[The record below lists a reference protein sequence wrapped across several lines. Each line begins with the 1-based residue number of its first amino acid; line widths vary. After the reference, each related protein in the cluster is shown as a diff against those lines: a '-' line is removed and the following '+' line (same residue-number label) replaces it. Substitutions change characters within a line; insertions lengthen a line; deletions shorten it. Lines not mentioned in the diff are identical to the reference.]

1 MLKGKEMSEFDTQVP
16 AIKKSEVNHLNRQVP
31 PLAHTAMYNWHKFWS
46 RKTWN
51 VVGEFIKTYS
61 KEGDIVFDPFAG
73 SGVVATEALKNNR
86 RVIICDLLPI
96 ATEIARLTIKSVSEN
111 ELFNAFKRVELKVK
125 DKILNLYKTKCRKCG
140 KSFPFTCSIWE
151 SNAMVEVRYQ
161 SCPQCGDKREKE
173 TSPTKEDFELIGML
187 ENKKIKEWYP
197 KNQFYYPDGTPF
209 MKKEKYESLG
219 ELFTKRNLQALAW
232 LMEAIEQ
239 EISRDLRDFLKIG
252 FTSIVHLATKMMPVG
267 EPKSTNHYTYF
278 SSPGWTQ
285 HSYWYADRFMEQ
297 EVWKLFESAINGHQ
311 GLIKAKVE
319 SNKYFQNV
327 KFANSYKEV
336 LDRKSDVYI
345 HTGSALELME
355 EMPKSAIDYIFTDPP
370 YDSSIQYGELAY
382 LWVAWLKKDEG
393 YLDYLISNEVIHNE
407 KQHKDFGVYHGLLSR
422 SFRDMF
428 GVLNP
433 GRYLTVTFHNPTFKV
448 RNATIRAGVF
458 AGFEFQ
464 KIHHQPLGQVSAKA
478 MMQPFGSAQGD
489 FYIRFYRPMLD
500 ESVSRPEEIDEKRFE
515 KIVIETTTALLAE
528 RAEETPYT
536 QIINSIDPVLAK
548 NGYFSSLETGL
559 DVKKVLEK
567 HSGKEF
573 ILVDSKIGGATGKLW
588 WLREPNKYIKYDI
601 PLSERVEETVYRE
614 LLSKGKVTF
623 TQVWDAV
630 STKFPNSLTSDS
642 SSIMDALVQYA
653 RKVPGGF
660 WMLKPDYSA
669 RQSQHNEVL
678 ALLAEVGK
686 SLGFKIWIG
695 KKEQSEYADGLA
707 GNKKLSEYV
716 DTKLDSII
724 NAENKKTIQMIDL
737 LWIKSNKIIRSFE
750 VEFSTSMT
758 SALVRGSNI
767 DSKVS
772 KYLVIPEE
780 REEQFR
786 RKQKSPMFLERFEK
800 DSWKLLFFDSIRHS
814 YKKLKLKQLELDSI
828 INKKGPVALRP
839 DTKHNGQMNL
849 FS

>member
-1 MLKGKEMSEFDTQVP
+1 MSEFETKIP
-16 AIKKSEVNHLNRQVP
+16 SIRKSELIHLNRQIP

-61 KEGDIVFDPFAG
+61 KEGEIVFDPFAG
-73 SGVVATEALKNNR
+73 SGVVGMEALKNKR
-86 RVIICDLLPI
+86 RVIICDLLPV
-96 ATEIARLTIKSVSEN
+96 ATEIARLTIKPVSET
-111 ELFNAFKRVELKVK
+111 ELYNAFKRVELKVK
-125 DKILNLYKTKCRKCG
+125 NKIVNLYRTRCRKCG
-140 KSFPFTCSIWE
+140 TLFPFTCSIWE
-151 SNAMVEVRYQ
+151 NNNMVEVRYQ
-161 SCPQCGDKREKE
+161 SCPQCGDKREEE
-173 TSPTKEDFELIGML
+173 TPPTKEDLELINDL
-187 ENKKIKEWYP
+187 EKKKIKEWYP
-197 KNQFYYPDGTPF
+197 KNPFYYPDGTSF
-209 MKKEKYESLG
+209 MKKEKYESLD
-219 ELFTKRNLQALAW
+219 ELFTKRNLQNLAW
-232 LMEAIEQ
+232 LMEAIE
-239 EISRDLRDFLKIG
+239 EEVSKELKDFLKIA
-252 FTSIVHLATKMMPVG
+252 FTSMVHLCSKMVPAISPTPG
-267 EPKSTNHYTYF
+267 SHQTSF
-278 SSPGWTQ
+278 SSTWSQ

-297 EVWKLFESAINGHQ
+297 NVWKLFESAIDGHQ
-311 GLIKAKVE
+311 GLVKAKTE
-319 SNKYFQNV
+319 SNKYFQHVRFGN
-327 KFANSYKEV
+327 NYKEV
-336 LDRKSDVYI
+336 FDKKADIYI
-345 HTGSALELME
+345 HTGSSLELME
-355 EMPKSAIDYIFTDPP
+355 KMPKGALDYIFTDPP
-370 YDSSIQYGELAY
+370 YGSSIQYGELAY
-382 LWVAWLKKDEG
+382 FWIAWLKMDKG

-428 GVLNP
+428 EVLKP

-478 MMQPFGSAQGD
+478 MLQPFGSAQGD
-489 FYIRFYRPMLD
+489 FYLRFYRPKLD
-500 ESVSRPEEIDEKRFE
+500 ESVFQPEEIDEKRFE
-515 KIVIETTTALLAE
+515 KIVVETTIGLLAE

-536 QIINSIDPVLAK
+536 QIINFIDPVLAK

-567 HSGKEF
+567 YLDKEF
-573 ILVDSKIGGATGKLW
+573 TLVDSKIGGATGKLW
-588 WLREPNKYIKYDI
+588 WLKEPRKYIKYDI

-623 TQVWDAV
+623 TQVWDAI

-642 SSIMDALVQYA
+642 SKIMDALVQYA

-660 WMLKPDYSA
+660 WMLKPDYFA

-716 DTKLDSII
+716 NANLDSII
-724 NAENKKTIQMIDL
+724 NAENKKTIQGIDL
-737 LWIKSNKIIRSFE
+737 LWIKSNRIVSSFE
-750 VEFSTSMT
+750 IEFSTSMT

-767 DSKVS
+767 DSKVP

-780 REEQFR
+780 RDEQFK
-786 RKQKSPMFLERFEK
+786 RKHRSPMFEERFEK
-800 DSWKLLFFDSIRHS
+800 DNWNLLFFDAVRHL
-814 YKKLKLKQLELDSI
+814 YKKLKSKQIELTSI
-828 INKKGPVALRP
+828 VNKKGPTAMRP
-839 DTKHNGQMNL
+839 NTKGNKQMNL
-849 FS
+849 F

>member
-1 MLKGKEMSEFDTQVP
+1 
-16 AIKKSEVNHLNRQVP
+16 
-31 PLAHTAMYNWHKFWS
+31 
-46 RKTWN
+46 
-51 VVGEFIKTYS
+51 
-61 KEGDIVFDPFAG
+61 
-73 SGVVATEALKNNR
+73 
-86 RVIICDLLPI
+86 
-96 ATEIARLTIKSVSEN
+96 
-111 ELFNAFKRVELKVK
+111 
-125 DKILNLYKTKCRKCG
+125 
-140 KSFPFTCSIWE
+140 
-151 SNAMVEVRYQ
+151 
-161 SCPQCGDKREKE
+161 
-173 TSPTKEDFELIGML
+173 
-187 ENKKIKEWYP
+187 
-197 KNQFYYPDGTPF
+197 
-209 MKKEKYESLG
+209 MKKEKYESLD

-232 LMEAIEQ
+232 LMEAIE
-239 EISRDLRDFLKIG
+239 EETNRDLRDFLKIG

-267 EPKSTNHYTYF
+267 DPKPTNHYTYF

-311 GLIKAKVE
+311 GLIKAKIE

-327 KFANSYKEV
+327 KFANNYKEV
-336 LDRKSDVYI
+336 FDGKSDIYI

-355 EMPKSAIDYIFTDPP
+355 GMPKNLIDYIFTDPP

-382 LWVAWLKKDEG
+382 LWVVWLKKDEG
-393 YLDYLISNEVIHNE
+393 YLDYLISDELIHNE

-428 GVLNP
+428 EVLKP

-500 ESVSRPEEIDEKRFE
+500 ESVSQPEEIDEKRFE
-515 KIVIETTTALLAE
+515 KIVVEITIALLAE

-567 HSGKEF
+567 HLGKEF

-660 WMLKPDYSA
+660 WMLKPDYAA
-669 RQSQHNEVL
+669 RQSQHSEVL
-678 ALLAEVGK
+678 ALLAEVGR
-686 SLGFKIWIG
+686 SLGFKIWVG
-695 KKEQSEYADGLA
+695 KKEQSGYANGLA

-716 DTKLDSII
+716 NANLDNIA
-724 NAENKKTIQMIDL
+724 NAENKRTIQGIDL
-737 LWIKSNKIIRSFE
+737 LWIRNNKIISSFE
-750 VEFSTSMT
+750 IEFSTSMT

-767 DSKVS
+767 DPKVP

-780 REEQFR
+780 MEEQFK
-786 RKQKSPMFLERFEK
+786 RKQKSPMFAERYEQ
-800 DSWKLLFFDSIRHS
+800 DNWNLLFFDAIRHLH
-814 YKKLKLKQLELDSI
+814 KKVKSREIELISI
-828 INKKGPVALRP
+828 VNKKGPTAMRP
-839 DTKHNGQMNL
+839 NKKNSEQMNL
-849 FS
+849 F

>member
-1 MLKGKEMSEFDTQVP
+1 MSEFETKIP
-16 AIKKSEVNHLNRQVP
+16 SIKKSEINHLNRQIP
-31 PLAHTAMYNWHKFWS
+31 PLAHTPMYNWHKFWS

-51 VVGEFIKTYS
+51 VVSEFIKIYT
-61 KEGDIVFDPFAG
+61 KEGEIVLDPFAG
-73 SGVVATEALKNNR
+73 SGVVASEALKNKR
-86 RVIICDLLPI
+86 RVIICDLLPV
-96 ATEIARLTIKSVSEN
+96 ATEIARLTIKPVSET
-111 ELFNAFKRVELKVK
+111 ELYNAFKRIETKVK
-125 DKILNLYKTKCRKCG
+125 SKILDLYKTRCRKCG
-140 KSFPFTCSIWE
+140 AEFPSTCSIWE
-151 SNAMVEVRYQ
+151 NHKMIEVRYPN
-161 SCPQCGDKREKE
+161 CPHCGDRREQDAP
-173 TSPTKEDFELIGML
+173 PTKEDLKIIHDL
-187 ENKKIKEWYP
+187 QDKKIKEWYP
-197 KNQFYYPDGTPF
+197 KNLLYYPDGTPF
-209 MKKEKYESLG
+209 MKKEKYESLD

-232 LMEAIEQ
+232 LMEAIE
-239 EISRDLRDFLKIG
+239 EEESRDLRDFLKIG
-252 FTSIVHLATKMMPVG
+252 FTSVVHLATKMMPVG
-267 EPKSTNHYTYF
+267 EPKPTNHYTYF

-285 HSYWYADRFMEQ
+285 HSYWYAVRFMEQ
-297 EVWKLFESAINGHQ
+297 EVWKLFESAITGHQ
-311 GLIKAKVE
+311 GLIKAKTE
-319 SNKYFQNV
+319 TNKYFQGI
-327 KFANSYKEV
+327 KFGNNYKEV
-336 LDRKSDVYI
+336 FDRKADIYI

-355 EMPKSAIDYIFTDPP
+355 GMPKSAVDYIFTDPP

-382 LWVAWLKKDEG
+382 LWVAWLKKDKG
-393 YLDYLISNEVIHNE
+393 YLDNLLSNEVIHNE
-407 KQHKDFGVYHGLLSR
+407 RQHKDFGVYHGLLSR

-428 GVLNP
+428 EILKP

-489 FYIRFYRPMLD
+489 FYLRFYRPMFD
-500 ESVSRPEEIDEKRFE
+500 ESVSQPEEIDEKRFE
-515 KIVIETTTALLAE
+515 KIVVDTTITLLAE

-567 HSGKEF
+567 HLEEEF
-573 ILVDSKIGGATGKLW
+573 VLVDTKIGGATGKLW
-588 WLREPNKYIKYDI
+588 WLIDPNKYIKYDI

-614 LLSKGKVTF
+614 LFSKGKVTF

-642 SSIMDALVQYA
+642 SNIMDALTQYA

-678 ALLAEVGK
+678 GLLAEIGR
-686 SLGFKIWIG
+686 SLGFKIWVG

-707 GNKKLSEYV
+707 GSKKLSEYV
-716 DTKLDSII
+716 NTDLDNLT
-724 NAENKKTIQMIDL
+724 NAENKKTIQGIDL
-737 LWIKSNKIIRSFE
+737 LWIRSNRIVSSFE
-750 VEFSTSMT
+750 IEFSTSMT

-767 DSKVS
+767 DSEVP

-780 REEQFR
+780 REEQFK
-786 RKQKSPMFLERFEK
+786 RKQKSPMFAERFEK
-800 DSWKLLFFDSIRHS
+800 DNWNLLYFDSIRNL
-814 YKKLKLKQLELDSI
+814 YKKLKSKEVRLDSI
-828 INKKGPVALRP
+828 INKKGPSKMLPV
-839 DTKHNGQMNL
+839 TKNSEQMNL
-849 FS
+849 F